1 MKVIIVGCGK
11 FGSGLAMTLE
21 KKGNEVTII
30 DSDPEAFELLDKKFT
45 GTKITGI
52 GFDRDVLNQAGITR
66 CDAVVACSKKDE
78 TNALIGKLA
87 RDAYSVPRVICRLYD
102 PRRAA
107 IYRSFGIETI
117 STTSWGVQTAMDM
130 LSYNKLNNILML
142 GDSQAEIVRAEAPEM
157 LEGRTIKELS
167 VYGEMNVIAI
177 SRGNKIFI
185 PSIGTPIEKNDI
197 LYISVLCS
205 STDHLKSLLGM
216 D

>member
-30 DSDPEAFELLDKKFT
+30 DSDPEAFELLDAKFT

-52 GFDRDVLNQAGITR
+52 GFDREVLEQAGITR
-66 CDAVVACSKKDE
+66 SDAIVACSKKDE

-87 RDAYSVPRVICRLYD
+87 RDAYRVPHIICRLYD

-117 STTSWGVQTAMDM
+117 STTSWGIQTAMDM
-130 LSYNKLNNILML
+130 LSYNQLDSILML
-142 GDSQAEIVRAEAPEM
+142 GDSQAEIVRAQAPEM
-157 LEGRTIKELS
+157 LAGRTVNELC

-177 SRGNKIFI
+177 SRGNQIFI
-185 PSIGTPIEKNDI
+185 PNSGTPIEKNDI

-205 STDHLKSLLGM
+205 STDHLKTLLGM

>member
-30 DSDPEAFELLDKKFT
+30 DNDPEAFELLDKKFM
-45 GTKITGI
+45 GTKIIGI
-52 GFDRDVLNQAGITR
+52 GFDRDVLEQAGISR

-87 RDAYSVPRVICRLYD
+87 RDAFSVPRVICRLYD

-117 STTSWGVQTAMDM
+117 STTSWGIQRAMDM
-130 LSYNKLNNILML
+130 LSFNALDSILTL
-142 GDSQAEIVRAEAPEM
+142 GDSQAEIIRTKAPEM
-157 LEGRTIKELS
+157 LEGRTVKELC

-177 SRGNKIFI
+177 NRGNKIFI
-185 PSIGTPIEKNDI
+185 PNTGTPIEKNDI
-197 LYISVLCS
+197 LYISVVCA

>member
-30 DSDPEAFELLDKKFT
+30 DNDPEAFELLDKKFM

-52 GFDRDVLNQAGITR
+52 GFDRDILEQAGISR

-117 STTSWGVQTAMDM
+117 STTSWGVQRAMDM
-130 LSYNKLNNILML
+130 LSFNALDSILML
-142 GDSQAEIVRAEAPEM
+142 GDFRQRSFVHRH
-157 LEGRTIKELS
+157 RKCWKE
-167 VYGEMNVIAI
+167 ER
-177 SRGNKIFI
+177 SRNYACMVK
-185 PSIGTPIEKNDI
+185 
-197 LYISVLCS
+197 
-205 STDHLKSLLGM
+205 
-216 D
+216 